1 MPCCTLIAFLLSQLG
16 LAGGALK
23 VRLTGMAG
31 FVGLVPMPVR
41 NIGLRWRWAGMAT
54 LLTVELLLAGAVA
67 PYVVTQQGRADAA
80 HTFAAVAHLCA
91 IHPSR

>member
-23 VRLTGMAG
+23 VRLSGAMG
-31 FVGLVPMPVR
+31 LLRLVPAPVR
-41 NIGLRWRWAGMAT
+41 DLCLHWRWAGMAT
-54 LLTVELLLAGAVA
+54 LLTVELLLAGVVA
-67 PYVVTQQGRADAA
+67 PYVVTRQGRADAVQS
-80 HTFAAVAHLCA
+80 FAAAARLCA